1 MRARLLAVLIV
12 SSLGAQAQTAR
23 PADSRETPE
32 RTVHSASGAKPSNAS
47 GPEEAGRAANPHALD
62 ALSSSTDDL
71 NVIRDAN
78 LRKLTKDGC
87 SPEISARTAEVQ
99 GRLRAAEAE
108 LNGEEPSP
116 AAADKA
122 SLSAPQGSAQA
133 IASNWFKAEEPA
145 SAASNPRQ
153 NPPKNLVDSVLPGGA
168 SKPASPSRP
177 PLSADKRKAMEQDV
191 AALKAELGHL
201 SVACPGAKP

>member
-1 MRARLLAVLIV
+1 MRARVFAVLIV
-12 SSLGAQAQTAR
+12 ASLGAQAQTAR
-23 PADSRETPE
+23 PSDSRDTPQ
-32 RTVHSASGAKPSNAS
+32 RTVHAASGAKPAGAS
-47 GPEEAGRAANPHALD
+47 GAEETGRAANPHALD

-87 SPEISARTAEVQ
+87 PPEISARTAEVA
-99 GRLRAAEAE
+99 GRLRAAEAD
-108 LNGEEPSP
+108 LNGEDPPSGAP
-116 AAADKA
+116 DKA
-122 SLSAPQGSAQA
+122 TPSAPQGSAQA
-133 IASNWFKAEEPA
+133 IATNWFKTEEAA

-153 NPPKNLVDSVLPGGA
+153 NPPKSLVDSVLPGGA

-177 PLSADKRKAMEQDV
+177 PLSAEKRKALEQDV
-191 AALKAELGHL
+191 AALKSELEHL

>member
-1 MRARLLAVLIV
+1 MRAAILAVLIV
-12 SSLGAQAQTAR
+12 ASLCAQAQTAR
-23 PADSRETPE
+23 PADSKDTPQ
-32 RTVHSASGAKPSNAS
+32 RTVHAASGAKTSNTS

-78 LRKLTKDGC
+78 LRKLTRDGC
-87 SPEISARTAEVQ
+87 PPEISARTTEVQ

-108 LNGEEPSP
+108 LNGQEPPS
-116 AAADKA
+116 AAPDKA
-122 SLSAPQGSAQA
+122 SPAAPQGSAQA
-133 IASNWFKAEEPA
+133 IASDWFKKEEPA
-145 SAASNPRQ
+145 STASNPRQ
-153 NPPKNLVDSVLPGGA
+153 KAPKNLVDSVLPGDA

-177 PLSADKRKAMEQDV
+177 PLSAEKRKALEQDV
-191 AALKAELGHL
+191 AALKAELEHL